1 MPHNLSCFW
10 RYASALAEPSLKSD
24 GFWGTLLGIHAVVK
38 TSQSCHQIS
47 KAKKM
52 EWNWKVRKLHV
63 AHGVA
68 WWFRL
73 ASPKKCQ
80 ASQSPFRLW
89 PKRLTCPSSD
99 RHYINLYRHVWTIV
113 RPCYHLSTQDDLL
126 KPTNAAN
133 AANADAVNAICLIC
147 QRFGSILGGSISA
160 WASNRLRQVFWS
172 TRII

>member
-1 MPHNLSCFW
+1 MVLRN
-10 RYASALAEPSLKSD
+10 
-24 GFWGTLLGIHAVVK
+24 TLGN
-38 TSQSCHQIS
+38 TYSRQNRQNCHQIS
-47 KAKKM
+47 KPKKM

-99 RHYINLYRHVWTIV
+99 RHYINLYRHAWTIV
-113 RPCYHLSTQDDLL
+113 GLATTYQHRMICQNLVMRRMRMRLTRSVWS
-126 KPTNAAN
+126 
-133 AANADAVNAICLIC
+133 VNA
-147 QRFGSILGGSISA
+147 SA
-160 WASNRLRQVFWS
+160 PSLEAPSALELRIAFAKFFNTQNSSFS
-172 TRII
+172 TRLFWPSIGLQNDKEL